1 MSVHTIKSILDFG
14 ALRSRGQKISMVTC
28 YDSTSAAIVAASGI
42 DCILVGDSLAMT
54 MHGYDSTLPAT
65 ADLMALHVAAVRR
78 GVAAASGSGSG
89 SSSAKFIIG
98 DMPFLA
104 HRGSLDSTYEA
115 VRKIMTAGA
124 HAVKIEGIDGSE
136 DVIRHIVQSGVP
148 VMGHLGLT
156 PQSVHQFGGFKL
168 QATSAQAQDILME
181 QALKV
186 EAAGAFALVLECVP
200 TSIATRVTE
209 ILKIPTI
216 GIGAGAGCS
225 GQVLVFQ
232 DLLGLNPAFKP
243 KFVRKYADGFQFMV
257 AALDHYHDDVVS
269 GEFPSAKEGY
279 VLPSEKP
286 AAGIVTEATSPVAGA
301 TS

>member
-1 MSVHTIKSILDFG
+1 MSVHTKDPTSTTGVPSIKSILDFG
-14 ALRSRGQKISMVTC
+14 SMKSRGQKISMVTC
-28 YDSTSAAIVAASGI
+28 YDSTSAAIVAASGV

-54 MHGYDSTLPAT
+54 MHGFDSTLPAT

-78 GVAAASGSGSG
+78 GVSMASGGGAAS
-89 SSSAKFIIG
+89 KFIIG

-124 HAVKIEGIDGSE
+124 QAVKIEGIDGSE

-209 ILKIPTI
+209 VLKIPTI
-216 GIGAGAGCS
+216 GIGAGGGCS

-243 KFVRKYADGFQFMV
+243 KFVRKYADGFRFFTE
-257 AALDHYHDDVVS
+257 ALDHYHDDVVS
-269 GEFPSAKEGY
+269 GDFPSSKEGY

-286 AAGIVTEATSPVAGA
+286 AAEAST
-301 TS
+301 

>member
-1 MSVHTIKSILDFG
+1 MSVHTKDPAATNGNPSIKSILDFG
-14 ALRSRGQKISMVTC
+14 ALKARGQKISMVTC

-78 GVAAASGSGSG
+78 GISASGAAVS
-89 SSSAKFIIG
+89 KFIVG

-124 HAVKIEGIDGSE
+124 QAVKIEGIDGSE

-200 TSIATRVTE
+200 TSIAKRVTE
-209 ILKIPTI
+209 ALKIPTI

-257 AALDHYHDDVVS
+257 DALDHYHDDVVS
-269 GEFPSAKEGY
+269 GNFPSLKEGY
-279 VLPSEKP
+279 VLPSEK
-286 AAGIVTEATSPVAGA
+286 ALADSGA
-301 TS
+301 SL